1 MRIVQQWTDEVL
13 VLSVRG
19 KINTERRANTLRQTI
34 DDVVA
39 QGHRRLV
46 IDVTRVRRL
55 DQPGLDTLLHGLQT
69 VRRAGGD
76 LKLVGVTRRIS
87 ASIVISGL
95 LRVFDVY
102 DTVPAA
108 ARAFERMQMLQSPAA
123 A

>member
-1 MRIVQQWTDEVL
+1 MRIEQQWTDEVL

-19 KINTERRANTLRQTI
+19 KLNSERRADTLRRTI

-39 QGHRRLV
+39 HGHRRLV

-95 LRVFDVY
+95 LRVFDVH
-102 DTVPAA
+102 DRVADA
-108 ARAFERMQMLQSPAA
+108 VDAFERMQLLPRPVAA
-123 A
+123 

>member
-1 MRIVQQWTDEVL
+1 MRIEQQWTDDVL

-55 DQPGLDTLLHGLQT
+55 DQPGLDTLLHCLRR

-76 LKLVGVTRRIS
+76 LKLVGVTRPIS
-87 ASIVISGL
+87 ALIAISGL
-95 LRVFDVY
+95 LRVFDAH
-102 DTVPAA
+102 DTVQAA
-108 ARAFERMQMLQSPAA
+108 VRAFERMQLLQSPAA